1 MALLLALLACASPP
15 ADSRGVYRSSAAGAG
30 ENAVIRG
37 DGSPGDAP
45 VLVWGPTGTVTRAP
59 TAAPGGHRFLGQR
72 GPLWRVDREV
82 PAVPK
87 AFPVDAALIERAG
100 YKLKDALGTSASGAK
115 DAARSAGVYVRSM
128 VKVRRP
134 KGPPVYVVTA
144 TRDTVGAGRMDG
156 PADVREGE
164 NCKAVLALLDAKVE
178 TALAVVPLTDATGTC
193 AVPVLVAPVDIDGD
207 GNQDAL
213 VHGQLGDKG
222 FRAWFQIQ
230 DRALVAGPHERWDGI
245 P

>member
-1 MALLLALLACASPP
+1 M
-15 ADSRGVYRSSAAGAG
+15 
-30 ENAVIRG
+30 
-37 DGSPGDAP
+37 
-45 VLVWGPTGTVTRAP
+45 
-59 TAAPGGHRFLGQR
+59 
-72 GPLWRVDREV
+72 
-82 PAVPK
+82 
-87 AFPVDAALIERAG
+87 FPAALTVLAVRAQG
-100 YKLKDALGTSASGAK
+100 LRVQGHVDLRRGRGRG
-115 DAARSAGVYVRSM
+115 RS
-128 VKVRRP
+128 
-134 KGPPVYVVTA
+134 
-144 TRDTVGAGRMDG
+144 DQ
-156 PADVREGE
+156 REGE

-178 TALAVVPLTDATGTC
+178 TALAVISLTDATETC